1 MKIETEAEVRENK
14 QEMSAPVP
22 ETVDQKPSESVL
34 QLETVHLHDNKEDVK
49 HQKKRFA
56 TLEEVEGTL
65 DPLSYWLFKTFTR
78 GNICKFEAIDRQDA
92 ELWRQVLAL
101 ANSNDVKTVAPL
113 SSTR

>member
-34 QLETVHLHDNKEDVK
+34 ELETVHLHDNKENVK
-49 HQKKRFA
+49 RNQKKA
-56 TLEEVEGTL
+56 TLEEVEATL

-101 ANSNDVKTVAPL
+101 ANSNDVKPVAPL

>member
-34 QLETVHLHDNKEDVK
+34 ETLHLHDNKENVK
-49 HQKKRFA
+49 RNQKKA
-56 TLEEVEGTL
+56 TLEEVEATL
-65 DPLSYWLFKTFTR
+65 DPLSYWLFKAFTR

-101 ANSNDVKTVAPL
+101 ANSNDVKPVAPL